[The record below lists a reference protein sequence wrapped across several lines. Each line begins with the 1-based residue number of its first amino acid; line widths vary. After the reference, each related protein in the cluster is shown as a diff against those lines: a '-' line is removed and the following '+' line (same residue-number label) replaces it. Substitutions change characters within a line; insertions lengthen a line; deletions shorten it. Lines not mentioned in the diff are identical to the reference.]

1 MVLDFGVVLF
11 SVVGSKTLG
20 GRGRARESGSQREDW
35 RRGRESEGRERGRD
49 ERERSYRRRESVNQW
64 PGYSS
69 RERHADR
76 SPRRKKERRSRS
88 PK

>member
-11 SVVGSKTLG
+11 SVVGSKMLG

-35 RRGRESEGRERGRD
+35 RRGRELEGRERGRD
-49 ERERSYRRRESVNQW
+49 ERERSYRRRGSVNQR